1 VAQKIRLK
9 QVGFA
14 VSSCEPSQDRDRI
27 LMNIAKD
34 YDKLCEDTR
43 LSARWVTRLG
53 NQEVERERGIKKE
66 GACNFQAPLL
76 GLLI

>member
-1 VAQKIRLK
+1 
-9 QVGFA
+9 
-14 VSSCEPSQDRDRI
+14 
-27 LMNIAKD
+27 MNIAKD